1 MHLIKQLCSCCVFLC
16 LTTLQIKAQALDLI
30 NEANLVT
37 ISSLTNSQT
46 PYADSI
52 NFIPRFLLQTIT
64 LIERESQ
71 VISRRL
77 SDNTLVNNFEKF
89 AFVAKGIF
97 QNAHTL
103 NAKSYEIAIS
113 SEAKT
118 GRISLYSDLNFQFN
132 SIMMRWRKLKDG
144 TQFSLKRLIGN
155 TIKEETLR
163 IDTDGSGFYELTL
176 NRQTTLFLKWNQSG
190 KLLTHQGE

>member
-1 MHLIKQLCSCCVFLC
+1 
-16 LTTLQIKAQALDLI
+16 
-30 NEANLVT
+30 
-37 ISSLTNSQT
+37 
-46 PYADSI
+46 
-52 NFIPRFLLQTIT
+52 
-64 LIERESQ
+64 
-71 VISRRL
+71 L